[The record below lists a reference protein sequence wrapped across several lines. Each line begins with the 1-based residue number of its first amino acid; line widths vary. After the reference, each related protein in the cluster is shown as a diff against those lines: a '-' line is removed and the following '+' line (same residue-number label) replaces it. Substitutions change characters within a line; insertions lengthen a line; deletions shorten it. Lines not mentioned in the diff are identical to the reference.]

1 MLFRQYEL
9 ACLSHYS
16 YLVGDE
22 TTGRAVVVDPQR
34 DISGYLADAGSLGL
48 HIERVIET
56 HFHADFLSGHLEL
69 AAATGAAVSFGAP
82 AEADFPFEPLHHG
95 QRLLLGEVVLEI
107 LATPGHTPESIS
119 VVVYEHAGDAEPW
132 GVLTGDALFVGDVGR
147 PDLMASAGWDAEGL
161 AAHLYHS
168 VHDQLMALPD
178 ATRVFPAHGAG
189 SACGKHMAEVPSSTI
204 GHERATNYAL
214 ALPDERSFVASV
226 AGGQPAAPR
235 YFPFAAGA
243 NRRPHALL
251 DDALAPPALDVEEVL
266 AHTAAGAVVVDGRSP
281 GTFAAGHLRGSV
293 NVDLDGKF
301 ATCAGNVVRPG
312 QAVVVVTDP
321 GRETEAR
328 VRLARVGFDSVVGH
342 LPEIERVLADRPE
355 LSARAGRVSAPA
367 LAEELGDPSLQVV
380 DVRTPAELEVGVVPG
395 AVHVPLA
402 QLLDRLGELDRE
414 APTVVYCA
422 SGSRSAV
429 AASLLR
435 AHGFA
440 TVADLLGGFDAWC
453 RSGLPGA
460 RA

>member
-9 ACLSHYS
+9 SCLSLYS

-34 DISGYLADAGSLGL
+34 DVGGYLADAELLGL
-48 HIERVIET
+48 RIERVIET
-56 HFHADFLSGHLEL
+56 HVHADFLSGHLEL

-82 AEADFPFEPLHHG
+82 AETGFPFEPLHHG
-95 QRLLLGEVVLEI
+95 RRLLLGEVALEI

-119 VVVYEHAGDAEPW
+119 VVVYEHAGDPEPW
-132 GVLTGDALFVGDVGR
+132 GVLTGDTLFVGDVGR
-147 PDLMASAGWDAEGL
+147 PDLMASAGWTAEEL
-161 AAHLYHS
+161 ASRLYRS
-168 VHDQLMALPD
+168 VHDRLMTLPN

-189 SACGKHMAEVPSSTI
+189 SACGKHMAAVPSSTI

-214 ALPDERSFVASV
+214 ALPDEPSFVASV
-226 AGGQPAAPR
+226 TGGQPAAPR

-243 NRRPHALL
+243 NRQAHELL
-251 DDALAPPALDVEEVL
+251 DDSLAPPALGVDEAI
-266 AHTAAGAVVVDGRSP
+266 AHAAAGAVVVDGRAP

-301 ATCAGNVVRPG
+301 ASHAGNVVRPG

-328 VRLARVGFDSVVGH
+328 VRLARVGFDGVVGC
-342 LPEIERVLADRPE
+342 LPEVERVLADRPE
-355 LSARAGRVSAPA
+355 LSARASRVPA
-367 LAEELGDPSLQVV
+367 SDLAEQLGDPALQLL
-380 DVRTPAELEVGVVPG
+380 DIRTASELEAGLLHG
-395 AVHVPLA
+395 ATHLPLP
-402 QLLDRLGELDRE
+402 QLLDRLDELDRA

-422 SGSRSAV
+422 SGRRSAV

-435 AHGFA
+435 ANDFLA
-440 TVADLLGGFDAWC
+440 VADLLGGFEAW
-453 RSGLPGA
+453 RRAGLPVA
-460 RA
+460 QA